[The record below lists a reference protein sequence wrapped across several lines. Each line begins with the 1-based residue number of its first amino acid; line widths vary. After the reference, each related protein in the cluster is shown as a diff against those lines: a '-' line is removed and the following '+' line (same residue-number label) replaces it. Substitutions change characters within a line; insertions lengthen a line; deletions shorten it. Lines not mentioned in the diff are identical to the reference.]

1 MENHKHGHSHSNKH
15 DAQNGKNS
23 QNGST
28 PDSDEAVD
36 LDNLK
41 AASGAE
47 EQNVHI
53 QDETTEAMP
62 ADKIAKAESDAMKKE
77 IEDLKN
83 QVAAAGD
90 KYLRLMAE
98 FDNFKRR
105 TSKEYQQLIEQASE
119 KLMKDI
125 IDVREIFDRAF
136 ASHKEGADL
145 APFFEGMKLVF
156 SKLDSVLH
164 KHGLEVYCEVG
175 QQFNPELHDA
185 MMKTNHD
192 TVKDEHIAQVLEKG
206 YKLKGKVIK
215 HSRVIVS
222 CGKAPAECKPVE
234 AVPDAPLSDDEAV
247 IEVGQEPQDASASE
261 TVIEVS
267 TDGPKKEDTK

>member
-1 MENHKHGHSHSNKH
+1 MENHKHDHSHSHKH
-15 DAQNGKNS
+15 D
-23 QNGST
+23 
-28 PDSDEAVD
+28 
-36 LDNLK
+36 
-41 AASGAE
+41 
-47 EQNVHI
+47 H
-53 QDETTEAMP
+53 
-62 ADKIAKAESDAMKKE
+62 AKAEHTKDPKSEEIDESVDLENLKTAADSVGKSGQTPDEKTEEMPLDTIDSAKAETEAIKKE

-83 QVAAAGD
+83 QLAASGD

-125 IDVREIFDRAF
+125 LDVREIFDRAF
-136 ASHKEGADL
+136 SSHKDGTDL
-145 APFFEGMKLVF
+145 APFFDGMKLVF
-156 SKLDSVLH
+156 SKLDAILH

-175 QQFNPELHDA
+175 QKFNPELHDA

-192 TVKDEHIAQVLEKG
+192 TVKDDHIAQVLEKG

-222 CGKAPAECKPVE
+222 SGKAPDESAAKNT
-234 AVPDAPLSDDEAV
+234 ASDDEAI
-247 IEVGQEPQDASASE
+247 IEVGREPHDDPAAE

-267 TDGPKKEDTK
+267 TDAEKDKG